1 MMAYISRLS
10 LFRKALEEDYD
21 VIISERSIFTD
32 KNVFAQM
39 KSFQVGI
46 NPGDT
51 NSSGNKM
58 AQMLT
63 IGFKQ
68 KLDSRAEALTDAEI
82 NFNKEMP
89 LSIRIET
96 FQRHKLLEGL
106 KPQKDAAKR
115 ENVKCL
121 QSLQFIQK
129 FEDEIDETTEV
140 LRARNYSE
148 FRKDPTGEQYMD
160 E

>member
-1 MMAYISRLS
+1 
-10 LFRKALEEDYD
+10 
-21 VIISERSIFTD
+21 
-32 KNVFAQM
+32 M

-51 NSSGNKM
+51 NSFGNKM

-106 KPQKDAAKR
+106 KP
-115 ENVKCL
+115 
-121 QSLQFIQK
+121 
-129 FEDEIDETTEV
+129 
-140 LRARNYSE
+140 
-148 FRKDPTGEQYMD
+148 
-160 E
+160 